1 MVAKKRKSRVSSKL
15 SVKAFSQRRSL
26 SAAVESKLL
35 TFNQPTYTD
44 QELEFF
50 EDAWATTPAG
60 TALDKRM
67 EFVIGGGIK
76 PIFELLDDK
85 DLSERQKQGKLKKYD
100 KELQSLIKFDELMNF
115 NQVLLDASTMAKVFG
130 RSVIL
135 FENLLDDKSVG
146 LPKYLKL
153 VHSRNLNK
161 VNINAESWD
170 IEDVKIMNPSKV
182 AVPEEMIYI
191 ANKPNS
197 PIRHSIWFGYSEMQR
212 IAGAARAYRRIIEF
226 DMPEIAQTMWA
237 GSVMLLI
244 KKMGRNKSNAQTD
257 ANNILNSIKPGTY
270 NAIEVD
276 ALDEIQLEKLDL
288 DPKIGDLVKLTDA
301 YERIMIG
308 NSQTPSALL
317 GREEDQNRAT
327 LIGKI
332 RFFIEGPVKADREWL
347 SDIISK
353 QWYQRV
359 LEKMGHVDILDD
371 VRVKAEFEPIF
382 MESWDDLV
390 DAVIK
395 LDQVLPLPDDKKL
408 ELLNLEEFKDD
419 LVVKEEEQKQIME
432 ASINE
437 TEKKNRFYKQALSYL
452 KKVT

>member
-1 MVAKKRKSRVSSKL
+1 PSKKRIAKSKL
-15 SVKAFSQRRSL
+15 TKVWSGSQKPFSS
-26 SAAVESKLL
+26 EKKLHRYGSTGTGFSNL
-35 TFNQPTYTD
+35 RTFNVPTYSD

-50 EDAWATTPAG
+50 EEAWSTTPAG

-76 PIFELLDDK
+76 PVFELLDDK

-115 NQVLLDASTMAKVFG
+115 NQVLLDAATMAKVFG

-135 FENLLDDKSVG
+135 FENLLDDKSIG

-170 IEDVKIMNPSKV
+170 IKDVKIMNPSKV
-182 AVPEEMIYI
+182 AVPNEMIYL

-288 DPKIGDLVKLTDA
+288 DPKIADLVKLTDA

-353 QWYQRV
+353 QWYERV
-359 LEKMGHVDILDD
+359 LEKMGHLDILDD
-371 VRVKAEFEPIF
+371 
-382 MESWDDLV
+382 
-390 DAVIK
+390 
-395 LDQVLPLPDDKKL
+395 
-408 ELLNLEEFKDD
+408 
-419 LVVKEEEQKQIME
+419 
-432 ASINE
+432 
-437 TEKKNRFYKQALSYL
+437 
-452 KKVT
+452 

>member
-1 MVAKKRKSRVSSKL
+1 M
-15 SVKAFSQRRSL
+15 
-26 SAAVESKLL
+26 
-35 TFNQPTYTD
+35 TYNQPTYTD
-44 QELEFF
+44 AELEYF

-76 PIFELLDDK
+76 PVFELK
-85 DLSERQKQGKLKKYD
+85 ITVKENGEEMTESEKNDILKKYD
-100 KELQSLIKFDELMNF
+100 MQLQALIDFDDLMNF
-115 NQVLLDASTMAKVFG
+115 NQVLLDAATMAKVFG

-135 FENLLDDKSVG
+135 FENLEEDKSIG

-161 VNINAESWD
+161 VNIDNESWA
-170 IEDVKIMNPSKV
+170 IRDVKIMNPSIV
-182 AVPEEMIYI
+182 AEPGEMIYI
-191 ANKPNS
+191 TNKPNS

-244 KKMGRNKSNAQTD
+244 KKMGRNKTNAQTD
-257 ANNILNSIKPGTY
+257 ANNILNSIKAGTY

-276 ALDEIQLEKLDL
+276 ALDEIELKTLDL
-288 DPKIGDLVKLTDA
+288 KPKVGELVTLTDA

-353 QWYQRV
+353 QWYERNI
-359 LEKMGHVDILDD
+359 EKLGYTDLLKE
-371 VRVKAEFEPIF
+371 VRVTAEFEPIF

-395 LDQVLPLPDDKKL
+395 LDQVLPLPLDKKA
-408 ELLNLEEFKDD
+408 ELLNLEEMKDD
-419 LVVKEEEQKQIME
+419 LVDKEVEEDKEQKQIMQ
-432 ASINE
+432 AS
-437 TEKKNRFYKQALSYL
+437 TDSKNTFYKQAMSYL
-452 KKVT
+452 EKVT